1 MPAIYAHDRFGEK
14 VAKKLGGEL
23 KRFVFEYYPQFE
35 IGFLSSVYEKQSC
48 KIWESFTCN
57 FCETIF

>member
-14 VAKKLGGEL
+14 VAKKLDGEL

-35 IGFLSSVYEKQSC
+35 IGLQGPISSFSIVRIRKTEL
-48 KIWESFTCN
+48 
-57 FCETIF
+57 